1 MAILDTSLKNINK
14 NINKELDINSLEQ
27 ILFDFGLEIESYNA
41 ESDELKIDITAERSD
56 LLSEVGFLRA
66 LKTFLE
72 IEPVKE
78 YKAKP
83 SEYILNIKN
92 SVKKVRPYSVCAVVK
107 NLNLNEEKLKQII
120 WAQEKLHQTI
130 GRKRSVA
137 AIGIYPLDK
146 INFPINFLS
155 KKPKEISFVP
165 LGELEEF
172 NGLDILEK
180 NETGITYAHLLKNQE
195 NYPIFEDSSNKIL
208 SMPPI
213 INSEEVG
220 KITVE
225 TKEVFIECSG
235 FNLARLNQILNIVSC
250 MFADLGGEI
259 YQMNINLDSEYLE
272 KKIITPSLELKKMLI
287 NIEDLNSILSTT
299 LTVDEI
305 EKHLKKMQYQVKK
318 INKEKIEVTIP
329 PFRIDVMHMVDVAD
343 DLARSYGFNNIVF
356 KQPNISTIGQLTKET
371 KTQDDIISIMTSL
384 GYTQV
389 SPYSL
394 CSKKEQFED
403 FLLSENDS
411 VLEIDYSKERN
422 MDSLVTWLYPK
433 LLKILTNNQHRSY
446 PQKIFC
452 CDYVVLKDSN
462 KENRSINKLK
472 LSTMIASSK
481 VSFTE
486 SVSDLLTFSNI
497 FGKRLELVKKDY
509 DFYLKNRS
517 AEIFLDGKAIGHVGE
532 INPEVLVKNQY
543 FMPVVGFEIEILF

>member
-235 FNLARLNQILNIVSC
+235 FNLVRLNQILNIVSC

-371 KTQDDIISIMTSL
+371 KTQDDIISIMTNL

-543 FMPVVGFEIEILF
+543 FVPVVGFEINVLF

>member
-195 NYPIFEDSSNKIL
+195 NYPIFEDYSNKIL

-272 KKIITPSLELKKMLI
+272 KKIITPSLELKKMII

-371 KTQDDIISIMTSL
+371 KTQDDIISIMTNL

-411 VLEIDYSKERN
+411 VLDIDYSKERN

-452 CDYVVLKDSN
+452 CDYVVIKDSN

-543 FMPVVGFEIEILF
+543 FVPVVGFEINVLF